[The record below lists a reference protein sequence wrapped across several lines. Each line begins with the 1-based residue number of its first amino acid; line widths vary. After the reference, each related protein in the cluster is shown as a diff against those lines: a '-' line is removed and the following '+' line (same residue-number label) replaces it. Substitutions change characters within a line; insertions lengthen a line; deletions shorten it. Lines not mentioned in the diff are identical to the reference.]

1 MFDLDKQKIGDYV
14 GRLIKEK
21 GYTDRQFAIKCLE
34 ERGWKDNSRETI
46 QNMQNRICSIKK
58 ARKWIQV
65 EDLPI
70 FSKLLGVSI
79 EEILSAGN
87 YFIPDATRLTNYSVA
102 FSKDPELWKEY
113 INNEEDIF
121 LNYDEYG
128 KSIIDYALQFKNF
141 ELLKYLMDEGIIWF
155 VKDNHDKFFYRFG
168 AGTSVKRRKIID
180 NYTWEYD
187 IATDDSL
194 RTDMA
199 SLAIENHDYDML
211 DELHA
216 RETPELYYGV
226 KVLPR
231 NNTESF
237 INTRLIETVAR
248 SDKMV
253 LKYFT
258 ESFSVEDEMASWNH
272 CIFPYISELVRELI
286 FIKSKHLKDVL
297 VNVEKHNA
305 EALKTVKDLVEEEMR
320 ASKPKYGENL
330 GEKDLLSIALH
341 FYFIGSDNRS
351 IRYTTLETNKS
362 FASVIVNIEDK
373 TGNEE
378 LDGIIDRI
386 NAIHEE
392 LIGFGGKKY
401 V

>member
-1 MFDLDKQKIGDYV
+1 MSELDKQKIGDYV

-21 GYTDRQFAIKCLE
+21 GYSDRQFAIKCLE

-70 FSKLLGVSI
+70 FSKILGVSI

-87 YFIPDATRLTNYSVA
+87 YFIPDASRMTNYSVA
-102 FSKDPELWKEY
+102 FSKDPEVWKAY
-113 INNEEDIF
+113 IDNEDDIF

-128 KSIIDYALQFKNF
+128 CSIIDYALQFKNY
-141 ELLKYLMDEGIIWF
+141 ELLKYLLAEGIIWF
-155 VKDNHDKFFYRFG
+155 VKDNHDGFFYRFG
-168 AGTSVKRRKIID
+168 AGTSVKRRKSLD

-199 SLAIENHDYDML
+199 SLAIERHDYDLL
-211 DELHA
+211 DDLHA
-216 RETPELYYGV
+216 RETPELYYGAGV
-226 KVLPR
+226 TPR

-237 INTRLIETVAR
+237 INTRLIDTVAR

-258 ESFSVEDEMASWNH
+258 ESFSVEDDKAPWNH
-272 CIFPYISELVRELI
+272 CIFPYISELVSELI
-286 FIKSKHLKDVL
+286 AIKSKHLKDVL
-297 VNVEKHNA
+297 INVEKHNSV
-305 EALKTVKDLVEEEMR
+305 ALKTVKDLVEEEMR
-320 ASKPKYGENL
+320 ASRPKYGDNL
-330 GEKDLLSIALH
+330 EEKDLKSIALH
-341 FYFIGSDNRS
+341 FYFTGKDKRS
-351 IRYTTLETNKS
+351 IRYTTLETKKS
-362 FASVIVNIEDK
+362 FAAVIASIEDK

-386 NAIHEE
+386 NSTYEE
-392 LIGFGGKKY
+392 LVGFGGK
-401 V
+401 